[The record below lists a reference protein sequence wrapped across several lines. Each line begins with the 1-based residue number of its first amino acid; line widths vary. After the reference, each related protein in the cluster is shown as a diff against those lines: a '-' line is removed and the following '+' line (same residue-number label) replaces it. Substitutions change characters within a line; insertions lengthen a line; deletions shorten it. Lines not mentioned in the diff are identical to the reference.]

1 MMLSNTT
8 CATARFVRNLI
19 VGSLASV
26 AITLADA
33 GAAPCVVPLQGKW
46 QQTHT
51 LIQGNKIPDDTQAWV
66 FKPDG
71 TMQFF
76 KTKPALNIAGKYQ
89 CDGYTIQLI
98 GRMNNS
104 FKIVDHGLDT
114 MTWESSLGGTVFVK
128 HVPK

>member
-1 MMLSNTT
+1 MTLSSTIS
-8 CATARFVRNLI
+8 AASRLARILMTGI
-19 VGSLASV
+19 ALA
-26 AITLADA
+26 LALPFA
-33 GAAPCVVPLQGKW
+33 MVGAAPCVVPLQGKW

-51 LIQGNKIPDDTQAWV
+51 LIQGNKIPDETQSWV

-71 TMQFF
+71 TMLFA

-104 FKIVDHGLDT
+104 FKIVEHGLDT
-114 MTWESSLGGTVFVK
+114 MTLESSLGGTVFVK
-128 HVPK
+128 HVPR

>member
-1 MMLSNTT
+1 ML
-8 CATARFVRNLI
+8 APALP
-19 VGSLASV
+19 V
-26 AITLADA
+26 AVA

-51 LIQGNKIPDDTQAWV
+51 LIQGNKIPDDTQSWV

-71 TMQFF
+71 TMLFA
-76 KTKPALNIAGKYQ
+76 KTKPALNITGKYQ
-89 CDGYTIQLI
+89 CDGYTIQLS
-98 GRMNNS
+98 GRMSNS

-128 HVPK
+128 HVAK

>member
-1 MMLSNTT
+1 MTLSSTISAASRLARILMT
-8 CATARFVRNLI
+8 GTA
-19 VGSLASV
+19 LA
-26 AITLADA
+26 LALPFAMA

-51 LIQGNKIPDDTQAWV
+51 LIQGNKIPDETQSWV
-66 FKPDG
+66 FKADG
-71 TMQFF
+71 TMLFA

-104 FKIVDHGLDT
+104 FKIVEHGLDT
-114 MTWESSLGGTVFVK
+114 MTLESSLGGTVFVK
-128 HVPK
+128 HVPR